1 MRRNIDHEYL
11 GKLQDYH
18 ARHMNLPSMNRMAE
32 LLGFSGTGGVFALVG
47 RLKEAG
53 YITQGSDRR
62 LAPTEKFFERPML
75 GRVRAGLPEPAEEYA
90 ANLNIDSHLV
100 KLPTR
105 TSLLQVKGDSMK
117 DAAIA
122 EGDTVIVQKG
132 APTKPGDIVVAIV
145 DNEFTVKYLDL
156 DKEGNFFLRAGNV
169 AYPPIRPKHALEIYG
184 KVVGSFRKYP

>member
-1 MRRNIDHEYL
+1 
-11 GKLQDYH
+11 
-18 ARHMNLPSMNRMAE
+18 MNRMAE

>member
-11 GKLQDYH
+11 GKLQDYY
-18 ARHMNLPSMNRMAE
+18 ARQKNLPSMGRLAD

-53 YITQGSDRR
+53 YLAQGADRR

-75 GRVRAGLPEPAEEYA
+75 GQVRAGLPEPAEEYA
-90 ANLNIDSHLV
+90 VGVNIDSHLV

-105 TSLLQVKGDSMK
+105 TSLLQVRGDSMK
-117 DAAIA
+117 DAAILD
-122 EGDTVIVQKG
+122 GDTVVVQKG
-132 APTKPGDIVVAIV
+132 APAKPGDIVVAIV

-156 DKEGNFFLRAGNV
+156 DKEGNFFLRAGN
-169 AYPPIRPKHALEIYG
+169 AAFPPIKPKHALELYG
-184 KVVGSFRKYP
+184 VVVGSFRKY